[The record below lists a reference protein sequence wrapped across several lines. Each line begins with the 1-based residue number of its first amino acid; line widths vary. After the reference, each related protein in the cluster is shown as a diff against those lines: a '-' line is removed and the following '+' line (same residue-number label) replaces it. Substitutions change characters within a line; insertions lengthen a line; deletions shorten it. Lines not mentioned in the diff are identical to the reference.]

1 MTSTLLML
9 ADGRF
14 PSGSHAHSGGLE
26 AAVAAGRVRTLS
38 DVERFLQGR
47 LATAGSVM
55 AAFAAAAHQAVSAP
69 HPETL
74 AGLEVEL
81 DARMSAAAVRLAG
94 LEVELDARMS
104 AAAVRAASRRQGKAL
119 ARAGRL
125 TWPSPIHV
133 ALVKEPHHAIA
144 LGVVAAAAGLS
155 DHDGAL
161 TAAYGVV
168 TGPASAAVRLLGLD
182 PYAVQAILARLAPAT
197 DEVANAAVIEAKRP
211 PEDLPDWA
219 APLSDIAAEHHATW
233 EVRLFAS

>member
-69 HPETL
+69 HPET
-74 AGLEVEL
+74 
-81 DARMSAAAVRLAG
+81 LAG